1 MTLHGL
7 INALG
12 LLALAYVLGFLTALQ
27 VMQPVAAFPF

>member
-12 LLALAYVLGFLTALQ
+12 LLALAYALGFFTALQ
-27 VMQPVAAFPF
+27 MLEPVAAFPF